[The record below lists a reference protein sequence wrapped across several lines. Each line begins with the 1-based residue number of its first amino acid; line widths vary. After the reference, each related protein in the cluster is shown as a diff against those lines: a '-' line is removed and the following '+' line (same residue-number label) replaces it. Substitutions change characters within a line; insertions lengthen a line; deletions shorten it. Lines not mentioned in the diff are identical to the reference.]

1 MTLLLGK
8 EMFIWPKTSHSQV
21 FSCHIFIVAVFGH
34 GRCLNVRWSS
44 WLSPLICILIGCTN
58 VQSLKCNW
66 LYVFELHVFFF
77 ISIVFSNARLEY
89 ASVFHKSSLKIC
101 LKYAYPRTFKGA
113 NFIIWP
119 TPEDSELVKGIKM
132 KKLLEFAPSR
142 LLKSQT

>member
-1 MTLLLGK
+1 MTLSRGK

-21 FSCHIFIVAVFGH
+21 FSRHIFIVAVFGH
-34 GRCLNVRWSS
+34 GKCLNVRWSS

-66 LYVFELHVFFF
+66 LYVFEWHVFF
-77 ISIVFSNARLEY
+77 ISIVFFNARLEY

-101 LKYAYPRTFKGA
+101 LKYACLGTFKGA

-119 TPEDSELVKGIKM
+119 TPEDRELVKGIKM
-132 KKLLEFAPSR
+132 KKLLKFVPSR
-142 LLKSQT
+142 LPKSLT